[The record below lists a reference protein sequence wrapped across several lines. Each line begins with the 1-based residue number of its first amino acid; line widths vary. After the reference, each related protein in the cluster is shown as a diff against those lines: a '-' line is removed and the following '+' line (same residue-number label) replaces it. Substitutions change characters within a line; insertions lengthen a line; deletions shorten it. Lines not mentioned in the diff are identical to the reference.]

1 MSMFT
6 CARCYRNVDSDY
18 FPCHLVKI
26 DHRKLQVNQELIC
39 EDCLM
44 ELVEDIEERDGEDF
58 EMWEDSEYTSV
69 LKLINE
75 NKIR

>member
-1 MSMFT
+1 MSIFV
-6 CARCYRNVDSDY
+6 CNICYRSIDSDW
-18 FPCHLVKI
+18 FPMNLVRI
-26 DHRKLQVNQELIC
+26 NHRKLQVNEELIC

-44 ELVEDIEERDGEDF
+44 ELVDDIEERDGEDF

-75 NKIR
+75 NKL